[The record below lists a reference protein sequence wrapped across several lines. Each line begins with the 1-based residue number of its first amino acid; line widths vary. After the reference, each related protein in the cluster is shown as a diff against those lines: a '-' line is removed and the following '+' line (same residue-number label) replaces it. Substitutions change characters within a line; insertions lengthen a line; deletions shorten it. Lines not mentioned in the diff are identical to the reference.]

1 MLEEDKIFFESLGV
15 KFKDGSRFDDYKYF
29 ALSQGIL
36 IANALETE
44 EKIIEYNK
52 LGWEEQKRLVPGIS
66 DEHTH
71 FLDAGRSGGTW
82 GLAINAAVRYL
93 PMLLVNKRDKKID
106 DILN

>member
-15 KFKDGSRFDDYKYF
+15 KFEDEKGEFDNYKYF
-29 ALSQGIL
+29 ACSQGIL
-36 IANALETE
+36 IANVLETE
-44 EKIIEYNK
+44 EKIREYND

-66 DEHTH
+66 DEH
-71 FLDAGRSGGTW
+71 SGGTW
-82 GLAINAAVRYL
+82 GLSINAAVRYL

>member
-15 KFKDGSRFDDYKYF
+15 RFGGDSGEYNYF
-29 ALSQGIL
+29 ACSQGIL

-44 EKIIEYNK
+44 EKIVEYNK

-66 DEHTH
+66 DEH
-71 FLDAGRSGGTW
+71 SGGTW

-106 DILN
+106 DILLKN

>member
-15 KFKDGSRFDDYKYF
+15 KFEDEKGEFDNYKYF
-29 ALSQGIL
+29 ACSQGIL

-44 EKIIEYNK
+44 EKIVEYNK

-66 DEHTH
+66 DEH
-71 FLDAGRSGGTW
+71 SGGTW

>member
-15 KFKDGSRFDDYKYF
+15 RFDGDSGEYNYF
-29 ALSQGIL
+29 ACSQGIL
-36 IANALETE
+36 IANTLETE

-52 LGWEEQKRLVPGIS
+52 LGWEEQKRIVPGIS
-66 DEHTH
+66 DDH
-71 FLDAGRSGGTW
+71 SGGTW

-106 DILN
+106 DILK